1 MQKLVR
7 AAFGTN
13 NVDTC
18 ARVCHSPTGYGL
30 KHTLGESAG
39 TQEFVSVQHA
49 DVIMVIGASPTE
61 AHPVFA
67 SQMKRRLRA
76 GARLIVVDPRA
87 IALVKSPHVE
97 ADYHLRLMPGTNV
110 AVINALAHVVVTEGL
125 TKDQY
130 IADRCERDVVREVEE
145 VRRRSGELA
154 RGDGE
159 DHRRAGGADSRR
171 GAAVRAGPEQRY
183 LLRPRCHRAQPGH
196 APW

>member
-49 DVIMVIGASPTE
+49 DVIVVIGASPTE

-76 GARLIVVDPRA
+76 GAKLIVIDPRA
-87 IALVKSPHVE
+87 IALVKS
-97 ADYHLRLMPGTNV
+97 AARRGRLPPAPAARHERRRHQCAGARGGDRGARRRRNTSR
-110 AVINALAHVVVTEGL
+110 E
-125 TKDQY
+125 
-130 IADRCERDVVREVEE
+130 RCEKESCEKWKKFVA
-145 VRRRSGELA
+145 RSGEFA
-154 RGDGE
+154 RKPW
-159 DHRRAGGADSRR
+159 RR
-171 GAAVRAGPEQRY
+171 
-183 LLRPRCHRAQPGH
+183 
-196 APW
+196 

>member
-76 GARLIVVDPRA
+76 GARLIVIDPRA

-97 ADYHLRLMPGTNV
+97 ADYHLRLLPGTNV

-125 TKDQY
+125 TKEQY
-130 IADRCERDVVREVEE
+130 IADRCEAESYEKWKKFVADP
-145 VRRRSGELA
+145 GELA
-154 RGDGE
+154 RGHGE
-159 DHRRAGGADSRR
+159 GDWRAGGADPRR
-171 GAAVRAGPEQRY
+171 GAPVRAAARTALSTTASVSPSTA
-183 LLRPRCHRAQPGH
+183 RAP
-196 APW
+196 PW